1 MRQAAKLFLERRITR
16 RAFVSRLSQMGLTA
30 AAATELAG
38 SLDARPGNISG
49 GDPAVGSESPGGRV
63 VEGMTGGELMA
74 EFLLEWK
81 IPYVFGLGGSEEVG
95 FLDALVDRVQLQYV
109 QGLHETAVMAM
120 ADGYAR
126 TSGQTAFVNLHSVAG
141 TAYALGQIVNTFKDR
156 IPIVITAGDQS
167 TKIRGH
173 NAFLEAVNL
182 AQIPRDYTR
191 WQWDVLNVQTIP
203 EVLRRAFLFAQ
214 VPPGGPTFV
223 TFSKDMWEER
233 VKRSEI
239 LPRSRSQLESSL
251 HPDPGAVSKVVDLLL
266 EAQFPIIVASR
277 ELSRYGGVKQIKE
290 VAELLGAPV
299 FSDLFIGH
307 SPITF
312 PTNHPQYSGF
322 FAEDADFPKNFDLY
336 WSVGGNMFTVM
347 AAPPE
352 PLVPRTAKVIHT
364 SLDGNE
370 IGRNYPVD
378 IMMLANVN
386 LAAEAV
392 LNELKRRKLPATVI
406 EDRRRRV
413 HEYAS
418 QRRRKLEEQAR
429 SVWNNKPIASARLAL
444 ELNSRLDP
452 RAIVTVEMPTEE
464 QLACSYLEFD
474 QSGGGR
480 RQLTTSGGCLGWA
493 VAAAIGAKIAEPDR
507 QVVALVGD
515 GGFQFGV
522 QSLWS
527 AARYEVPVGII
538 IWNNNG
544 YQSNRLFLH
553 QYGGRAAATGR
564 YISASLDSPEIDHVS
579 ISKAYGVEAERVVNP
594 DQLANAI
601 DRCLKAID
609 SGRPYLLDVKI
620 QRRYGGSDS
629 TWYDFFSVARKQPR
643 QS

>member
-1 MRQAAKLFLERRITR
+1 MKQAAKLYLDRKITR
-16 RAFVSRLSQMGLTA
+16 RTFVSRLSQMGLTA
-30 AAATELAG
+30 TAAAGLARSLEAGPGSPTG
-38 SLDARPGNISG
+38 SLD
-49 GDPAVGSESPGGRV
+49 SPPGRV
-63 VEGMTGGELMA
+63 VEGMSGGEVMA

-120 ADGYAR
+120 ADGYTR
-126 TSGQTAFVNLHSVAG
+126 VSGQTAFVNLHSVAG
-141 TAYALGQIVNTFKDR
+141 TAYALGQIVNAFKDR

-191 WQWDVLNVQTIP
+191 WHWDVLSVQTIP
-203 EVLRRAFLFAQ
+203 DVLRRAFLFAQ

-233 VKRSEI
+233 VKRAEI

-251 HPDPGAVSKVVDLLL
+251 HPDPGAVGQVVDLLL
-266 EAQFPIIVASR
+266 AAQLPVIVASR

-290 VAELLGAPV
+290 MAELLGAPV

-312 PTNHPQYSGF
+312 PTTHPQYAGF
-322 FAEDADFPKNFDLY
+322 FAEDASFPKNFDLY
-336 WSVGGNMFTVM
+336 WSVGGTMFTVM

-364 SLDGNE
+364 SLDGAE

-378 IMMLANVN
+378 VMMMANVN
-386 LAAEAV
+386 LAAQAV
-392 LNELKRRKLPATVI
+392 LDELKRRKLPAAVI

-413 HEYAS
+413 HEYTR
-418 QRRRKLEEQAR
+418 QRRQQLEEQAR
-429 SVWNNKPIASARLAL
+429 SVWNNQPIASARLAM
-444 ELNSRLDP
+444 ELNRRLDP
-452 RAIVTVEMPTEE
+452 KAIVAVEMPTEE
-464 QLACSYLEFD
+464 QLACSYLDFD

-522 QSLWS
+522 QALWS

-544 YQSNRLFLH
+544 YQSNRRFLH
-553 QYGGRAAATGR
+553 EYGGRAAATGR
-564 YISASLDSPEIDHVS
+564 YISASLDSPEIDHVA
-579 ISKAYGVEAERVVNP
+579 ISKGYGVEAERVVHP

-601 DRCLKAID
+601 DRCLRAID
-609 SGRPYLLDVKI
+609 RGRPYLLDVKI
-620 QRRYGGSDS
+620 QRRYGGADS

-643 QS
+643 QT

>member
-1 MRQAAKLFLERRITR
+1 MKQAAKLFLDRKITR
-16 RAFVSRLSQMGLTA
+16 RTFVARLSQMGLTA
-30 AAATELAG
+30 TAATGLARSLEAGPRSLGDGPAG
-38 SLDARPGNISG
+38 SLD
-49 GDPAVGSESPGGRV
+49 SPHGRV
-63 VEGMTGGELMA
+63 VEGMSGGEVMA

-120 ADGYAR
+120 ADGYTR
-126 TSGQTAFVNLHSVAG
+126 VSGQTAFVNLHSVAG
-141 TAYALGQIVNTFKDR
+141 TAYALGQIVNAYKDR

-191 WQWDVLNVQTIP
+191 WHWDVLSVQTIAD
-203 EVLRRAFLFAQ
+203 VLRRAFLFAQ

-223 TFSKDMWEER
+223 TFSKDMWEEQ
-233 VKRSEI
+233 VKRAEI
-239 LPRSRSQLESSL
+239 LPRSRSRLESSL
-251 HPDPGAVSKVVDLLL
+251 HPDPGAVKRVVDLLL
-266 EAQFPIIVASR
+266 EAQLPVIVASR
-277 ELSRYGGVKQIKE
+277 ELSRYGGVQQIKE
-290 VAELLGAPV
+290 IAELLGAPV

-307 SPITF
+307 SPIAF
-312 PTNHPQYSGF
+312 PTTHPQYAGF
-322 FAEDADFPKNFDLY
+322 FAEDAGFPTNFDLY
-336 WSVGGNMFTVM
+336 WSVGGTMFTVM

-364 SLDGNE
+364 SLDGAE

-378 IMMLANVN
+378 VMMLANVN

-413 HEYAS
+413 HEYS
-418 QRRRKLEEQAR
+418 RQRRQKLEEQAR
-429 SVWNNKPIASARLAL
+429 SVWNNQPISSARLAM
-444 ELNSRLDP
+444 ELNRRLDP
-452 RAIVTVEMPTEE
+452 QAIITVEMPTEE
-464 QLACSYLEFD
+464 QLACSYLDFD

-522 QSLWS
+522 QALWS

-538 IWNNNG
+538 IWNNNA

-564 YISASLDSPEIDHVS
+564 YISSSLDSPEIDHAA
-579 ISKAYGVEAERVVNP
+579 ISKGYGVEAERVAHP

-601 DRCLKAID
+601 DRCLRAIAG
-609 SGRPYLLDVKI
+609 GRPYLLDVKI
-620 QRRYGGSDS
+620 QRRYGGADS

-643 QS
+643 QT